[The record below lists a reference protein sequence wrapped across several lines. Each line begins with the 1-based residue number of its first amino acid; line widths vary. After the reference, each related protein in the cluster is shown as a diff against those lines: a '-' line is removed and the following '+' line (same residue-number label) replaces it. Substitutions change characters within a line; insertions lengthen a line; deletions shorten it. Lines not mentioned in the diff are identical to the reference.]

1 MQASAN
7 GHVAVVTLL
16 LKHNARVDTQDTVS
30 NRIDRI
36 VLVRLHRESKGLPLL
51 ASHSLLLSSICV
63 ISRLLSMFCLHLLA
77 RTHGTPKSIALWSR
91 CGGRFV
97 ATASSARPTS
107 LTRRS
112 LISFSCVASY
122 HAISEHDARLNYLQ
136 QKLLSRCH

>member
-1 MQASAN
+1 MQASVN
-7 GHVAVVTLL
+7 GHVDVVTLL
-16 LKHNARVDTQDTVS
+16 LKHNAHVDTQDAVS

-36 VLVRLHRESKGLPLL
+36 DLVRLHWESRGLPHLV
-51 ASHSLLLSSICV
+51 SHSLLLSSICV
-63 ISRLLSMFCLHLLA
+63 ISRLLSISCLHRLA

-107 LTRRS
+107 RRRS

-122 HAISEHDARLNYLQ
+122 HAISEHDARPNYLQ
-136 QKLLSRCH
+136 QKLLCSCY